1 MAILPVLDTSR
12 LRLRLPSLDDVDGIA
27 GYAADPDVSRYV
39 SWPRHRSTADAE
51 AFLRYA
57 IAAVEQDRECNWV
70 IEERS
75 SGRVAGTIGL
85 RIQGHRVELG
95 YALARAYWGRGF
107 ATEAGTAVVAWALER
122 PEIHRVWA
130 VCDVENVAS
139 ALVLEKLGMRREGRL
154 ASWAI
159 MQNLSEMPRDC
170 WCYARVK

>member
-1 MAILPVLDTSR
+1 MAMLPVLETPR

-27 GYAADPDVSRYV
+27 AYAADPDVSRYV

-57 IAAVEQDRECNWV
+57 VAAVEQQRECNWV

-75 SGRVAGTIGL
+75 SSRVAGTIGL
-85 RIQGHRVELG
+85 RMQGHRVELG
-95 YALARAYWGRGF
+95 YALARAHWGRGV
-107 ATEAGTAVVAWALER
+107 ATEAGRAVVEWSLGR

-130 VCDVENVAS
+130 VCDIENVAS
-139 ALVLEKLGMRREGRL
+139 ARVLEKLGMRREGRL
-154 ASWAI
+154 AAWAI
-159 MQNLSEMPRDC
+159 MPNLSKMPRDC